1 MLPTMGAMATQ
12 QLTRRMLALAIPALG
27 ALIAQPLFVATDTAM
42 VGHLGEPVLAGLA
55 VGSTVVTT
63 LVGLMVFLAYTTT
76 PMVARRLGAGDKPG
90 AVRAGIDGMWLGLGC
105 GVVLLLIG
113 LPLASPIVAGF
124 TQDAL
129 VADAAMSYLTI
140 SLWGL
145 PGMLLTLAAT
155 GLLRGLQDTRTPLI
169 VSVAG
174 ALANVL
180 LNAVF
185 IYGLNLGIAGSA
197 LGTVVAE
204 WGMALVYVAIAR
216 KAAIAHGVTLQP
228 GIGDPRQALTASG
241 LMILRTVTMRI
252 ALIVLVWAGGQL
264 GVTELAT
271 LQVTYT
277 IYNVLVFVLDA
288 LAVAAQAMVGH
299 DLGVGDRDTVRRV
312 TRLLIWWGIGLGLAL
327 AVLVAV
333 TSSVLGYIFTTDAR
347 VLELLPGAIATMA
360 ATLPLCGFVFVL
372 DGVLIGAGDIAYL
385 AWVGLV
391 NLAVFAVCVWL
402 VLTLVPAES
411 GLYWLW
417 AAYGG
422 GFMLSRGA
430 TLAVR
435 VAGSRWIVTG
445 ASR

>member
-1 MLPTMGAMATQ
+1 MATQ

-42 VGHLGEPVLAGLA
+42 IGHLGEPILAGLA
-55 VGSTVVTT
+55 VGSTVVST

-76 PMVARRLGAGDKPG
+76 PTVARLLGAGDRPG
-90 AVRAGIDGMWLGLGC
+90 AVRAGIDGMWLGFGS
-105 GVVLLLIG
+105 GVVLLLAG
-113 LPLASPIVAGF
+113 LPLAAPIVGGF
-124 TQDAL
+124 TQDSM
-129 VADAAMSYLTI
+129 VHDAAVSYLTI

-145 PGMLLTLAAT
+145 PGMLLSLAAT
-155 GLLRGLQDTRTPLI
+155 GLLRGLQDTRTPLV

-180 LNAVF
+180 LNAIF
-185 IYGLNLGIAGSA
+185 IYGINLGIAGSA

-204 WGMALVYVAIAR
+204 WGMAVVYMLIAR
-216 KAAIAHGVTLQP
+216 RAGREHGVSLRP
-228 GIGDPRQALTASG
+228 GIGNPRQALTASG

-252 ALIVLVWAGGQL
+252 ALILLVWAGGRL
-264 GVTELAT
+264 GVTELAA

-288 LAVAAQAMVGH
+288 LAIAAQAMVGH
-299 DLGVGDRDTVRRV
+299 DLGVGDRTTVRKV
-312 TRLLIWWGIGLGLAL
+312 TNLLIWWGIGVGFMLGVLVTALSGVLGL
-327 AVLVAV
+327 
-333 TSSVLGYIFTTDAR
+333 IFTTDTR

-360 ATLPLCGFVFVL
+360 ATLPLCGFVFAL

-385 AWVGLV
+385 AWVGLL
-391 NLAVFAVCVWL
+391 NLAIFAALVWL
-402 VLTLVPAES
+402 VLAFVPAHA

-430 TLAVR
+430 TLGVR

>member
-1 MLPTMGAMATQ
+1 MDAMATQ

-185 IYGLNLGIAGSA
+185 IYGLNLGIA
-197 LGTVVAE
+197 LGV
-204 WGMALVYVAIAR
+204 LV
-216 KAAIAHGVTLQP
+216 
-228 GIGDPRQALTASG
+228 
-241 LMILRTVTMRI
+241 TVTS
-252 ALIVLVWAGGQL
+252 G
-264 GVTELAT
+264 
-271 LQVTYT
+271 
-277 IYNVLVFVLDA
+277 
-288 LAVAAQAMVGH
+288 
-299 DLGVGDRDTVRRV
+299 
-312 TRLLIWWGIGLGLAL
+312 
-327 AVLVAV
+327 
-333 TSSVLGYIFTTDAR
+333 VLGFIFTTDAR
-347 VLELLPGAIATMA
+347 VLDLLPGAIATMA
-360 ATLPLCGFVFVL
+360 ATLPLCGFVFAL

-385 AWVGLV
+385 AWVGLI

-402 VLTLVPAES
+402 VLTIVPGEG

-417 AAYGG
+417 ATYGG

-435 VAGSRWIVTG
+435 VAGNRWIVTG